1 MRLNAA
7 FMIISEKNRKW
18 WALSGLSMACLVG
31 YLDFAIVNTALPA
44 IQKELGVS
52 FVVLQWVMN
61 VFVLALSIFMVNMGR
76 FGDTFGRT
84 TMLFIG
90 LALFGAASLFSGL
103 AAGGTMLIIFRAL
116 QGLGLAMIIPSSLAL
131 ISNSFPENERGR
143 AIGIWTSVVGIGLAL
158 GPVLGGVITSSLGW
172 RWVFFV
178 NIPVIIAASAVCLLS
193 VREPVGDTDKRIDWY
208 GFFLMIAGIGS
219 LITAIIEAPEWGYK
233 SVRTLSLFA
242 AAIICIVSFYIVE
255 TRVRSPI
262 IDFKLFGRRGFI
274 SGSLANFTLVASAYS
289 AFFLMPL
296 YLGNIMRKEAFEIG
310 ILLLPIT
317 VLIVAVA
324 PFAGKVVDSKGAKL
338 PILAGLICLALSA
351 FIQSTFKQDSS
362 LIYIIFGFTFMGLGW
377 GSMFGSGA
385 FAAIS
390 SLPKELAGTATGALW
405 TIQNLGGSIGL
416 AVAGVIFRDR
426 ERTSLDSG
434 LTGAGIELTPE
445 QQGLIKS
452 ILSDPENA
460 RHVLSQFT
468 DAMSGRI
475 LPIFESAFM
484 KGYSAAFIFIL
495 CLCAAAFIMIALV
508 MKDMKREKTG

>member
-1 MRLNAA
+1 
-7 FMIISEKNRKW
+7 
-18 WALSGLSMACLVG
+18 LSTACLVG

-44 IQKELGVS
+44 IQRELGVS

-76 FGDTFGRT
+76 FGDTFGRRP
-84 TMLFIG
+84 MLYIG
-90 LALFGAASLFSGL
+90 LVLFGVASLFSGL
-103 AAGGTMLIIFRAL
+103 AQNGLVLIIFRAL
-116 QGLGLAMIIPSSLAL
+116 QGVGLAMILPSSLAL
-131 ISNSFPENERGR
+131 ITDTFPEGERGR

-158 GPVLGGVITSSLGW
+158 GPVLGGIITSSLGW

-193 VREPVGDTDKRIDWY
+193 VREKVRDTDKRIDWY

-219 LITAIIEAPEWGYK
+219 LITAIIEGPEWGFK
-233 SVRTLSLFA
+233 SLPTLSLFA
-242 AAIICIVSFYIVE
+242 AAVICIVSFYIVE

-274 SGSLANFTLVASAYS
+274 SGACANFTLVASAYS

-310 ILLLPIT
+310 LLLLPIT
-317 VLIVAVA
+317 VLIVIVA
-324 PFAGKVVDSKGAKL
+324 PLAGRVVDARGAKI
-338 PILAGLICLALSA
+338 PILAGLACLGLSA
-351 FIQSTFKQDSS
+351 LIQSTYKADSS
-362 LIYIIFGFTFMGLGW
+362 LIYIIFGFVFMGLGW
-377 GSMFGSGA
+377 GWMFGSGA

-405 TIQNLGGSIGL
+405 TLQNLGGSLGL
-416 AVAGVIFRDR
+416 AIAGVIFRDR
-426 ERTSLDSG
+426 ERTSLDNG
-434 LTGAGIELTPE
+434 LTGAGIELAPE
-445 QQGLIKS
+445 QKDLIRS

-484 KGYSAAFIFIL
+484 KGYAAAFIFL
-495 CLCAAAFIMIALV
+495 LFLSAAAFILIALV
-508 MKDMKREKTG
+508 MKDIKREKTG

>member
-1 MRLNAA
+1 MK
-7 FMIISEKNRKW
+7 IISENNRKW
-18 WALSGLSMACLVG
+18 WSLAGLSTACLVG

-44 IQKELGVS
+44 IQRELGVS

-76 FGDTFGRT
+76 FGDTFGRRP
-84 TMLFIG
+84 MLYIG
-90 LALFGAASLFSGL
+90 LVLFGVASLFSGL
-103 AAGGTMLIIFRAL
+103 AQNGLVLIIFRAL
-116 QGLGLAMIIPSSLAL
+116 QGVGLAMILPSSLAL
-131 ISNSFPENERGR
+131 ITDTFPEGERGR

-158 GPVLGGVITSSLGW
+158 GPVLGGIITSSLGW

-193 VREPVGDTDKRIDWY
+193 VREKVRDTDKRIDWY

-219 LITAIIEAPEWGYK
+219 LITAIIEGPEWGFK
-233 SVRTLSLFA
+233 SLPTLSLFA
-242 AAIICIVSFYIVE
+242 AAVICIVSFYIVE

-274 SGSLANFTLVASAYS
+274 SGACANFTLVASAYS

-310 ILLLPIT
+310 LLLLPIT
-317 VLIVAVA
+317 VLIVIVA
-324 PFAGKVVDSKGAKL
+324 PLAGRVVDARGAKI
-338 PILAGLICLALSA
+338 PILAGLACLGLSA
-351 FIQSTFKQDSS
+351 LIQSTYKADSS
-362 LIYIIFGFTFMGLGW
+362 LIYIIFGFVFMGLGW
-377 GSMFGSGA
+377 GWMFGSGA

-405 TIQNLGGSIGL
+405 TLQNLGGSLGL
-416 AVAGVIFRDR
+416 AIAGVIFRDR
-426 ERTSLDSG
+426 ERTSLDNG
-434 LTGAGIELTPE
+434 LTGAGIELAPE
-445 QQGLIKS
+445 QKDLIRS

-484 KGYSAAFIFIL
+484 KGYAAAFIFL
-495 CLCAAAFIMIALV
+495 LFLSAAAFILIALV
-508 MKDMKREKTG
+508 MKDIKREKTG

>member
-1 MRLNAA
+1 VK
-7 FMIISEKNRKW
+7 IISENNRKW
-18 WALSGLSMACLVG
+18 WSLAGLSTACLVG

-44 IQKELGVS
+44 IQRELGVS

-76 FGDTFGRT
+76 FGDTFGRRP
-84 TMLFIG
+84 MLYIG
-90 LALFGAASLFSGL
+90 LVLFGVASLFSGL
-103 AAGGTMLIIFRAL
+103 AQNGLVLIIFRAL
-116 QGLGLAMIIPSSLAL
+116 QGVGLAMILPSSLAL
-131 ISNSFPENERGR
+131 ITDTFPEGERGR

-158 GPVLGGVITSSLGW
+158 GPVLGGIITSSLGW

-193 VREPVGDTDKRIDWY
+193 VREKVRDTDKRIDWY

-219 LITAIIEAPEWGYK
+219 LITAIIEGPEWGFK
-233 SVRTLSLFA
+233 SLPTLSLFA
-242 AAIICIVSFYIVE
+242 AAVICIVSFYIVE

-274 SGSLANFTLVASAYS
+274 SGACANFTLVASAYS

-310 ILLLPIT
+310 LLLLPIT
-317 VLIVAVA
+317 VLIVIVA
-324 PFAGKVVDSKGAKL
+324 PLAGRVVDARGAKI
-338 PILAGLICLALSA
+338 PILAGLACLGLSA
-351 FIQSTFKQDSS
+351 LIQSTYKADSS
-362 LIYIIFGFTFMGLGW
+362 LIYIIFGFVFMGLGW
-377 GSMFGSGA
+377 GWMFGSGA

-405 TIQNLGGSIGL
+405 TLQNLGGSLGL
-416 AVAGVIFRDR
+416 AIAGVIFRDR
-426 ERTSLDSG
+426 ERTSLDNG
-434 LTGAGIELTPE
+434 LTGAGIELAPE
-445 QQGLIKS
+445 QKDLIRS

-484 KGYSAAFIFIL
+484 KGYAAAFIFL
-495 CLCAAAFIMIALV
+495 LFLSAAAFILIALV
-508 MKDMKREKTG
+508 MKDIKREKTG

>member
-1 MRLNAA
+1 M
-7 FMIISEKNRKW
+7 ST
-18 WALSGLSMACLVG
+18 ACLVG

-44 IQKELGVS
+44 IQRELGVS

-76 FGDTFGRT
+76 FGDTFGRRP
-84 TMLFIG
+84 MLYIG
-90 LALFGAASLFSGL
+90 LVLFGVASLFSGL
-103 AAGGTMLIIFRAL
+103 AQNGLVLIIFRAL
-116 QGLGLAMIIPSSLAL
+116 QGVGLAMILPSSLAL
-131 ISNSFPENERGR
+131 ITDTFPEGERGR

-158 GPVLGGVITSSLGW
+158 GPVLGGIITSSLGW

-193 VREPVGDTDKRIDWY
+193 VREKVRDTDKRIDWY

-219 LITAIIEAPEWGYK
+219 LITAIIEGPEWGFK
-233 SVRTLSLFA
+233 SLPTLSLFA
-242 AAIICIVSFYIVE
+242 AAVICIVSFYIVE

-274 SGSLANFTLVASAYS
+274 SGACANFTLVASAYS

-310 ILLLPIT
+310 LLLLPIT
-317 VLIVAVA
+317 VLIVIVA
-324 PFAGKVVDSKGAKL
+324 PLAGRVVDARGAKI
-338 PILAGLICLALSA
+338 PILAGLACLGLSA
-351 FIQSTFKQDSS
+351 LIQSTYKADSS
-362 LIYIIFGFTFMGLGW
+362 LIYIIFGFVFMGLGW
-377 GSMFGSGA
+377 GWMFGSGA

-405 TIQNLGGSIGL
+405 TLQNLGGSLGL
-416 AVAGVIFRDR
+416 AIAGVIFRDR
-426 ERTSLDSG
+426 ERTSLDNG
-434 LTGAGIELTPE
+434 LTGAGIELAPE
-445 QQGLIKS
+445 QKDLIRS

-484 KGYSAAFIFIL
+484 KGYAAAFIFL
-495 CLCAAAFIMIALV
+495 LFLSAAAFILIALV
-508 MKDMKREKTG
+508 MKDIKREKTG

>member
-1 MRLNAA
+1 MK
-7 FMIISEKNRKW
+7 IISENNRKW
-18 WALSGLSMACLVG
+18 WSLAGLSTACLVG

-44 IQKELGVS
+44 IQRELGVN

-76 FGDTFGRT
+76 FGDTFGRRP
-84 TMLFIG
+84 MLYIG
-90 LALFGAASLFSGL
+90 LVLFGVASLFSGL
-103 AAGGTMLIIFRAL
+103 AQNGLVLIIFRAL
-116 QGLGLAMIIPSSLAL
+116 QGVGLAMILPSSLAL
-131 ISNSFPENERGR
+131 ITDTFPEGERGR

-158 GPVLGGVITSSLGW
+158 GPVLGGIITSSLGW

-193 VREPVGDTDKRIDWY
+193 VREKVRDTDKRIDWY

-219 LITAIIEAPEWGYK
+219 LITAIIEGPEWGFK
-233 SVRTLSLFA
+233 SLPTLSLFA
-242 AAIICIVSFYIVE
+242 AAVICIVSFYIVE

-274 SGSLANFTLVASAYS
+274 SGACANFTLVASAYS

-310 ILLLPIT
+310 LLLLPIT
-317 VLIVAVA
+317 VLIVIVA
-324 PFAGKVVDSKGAKL
+324 PLAGRVVDARGAKI
-338 PILAGLICLALSA
+338 PILAGLACLGLSA
-351 FIQSTFKQDSS
+351 LIQSTYKADSS
-362 LIYIIFGFTFMGLGW
+362 LIYIIFGFVFMGLGW
-377 GSMFGSGA
+377 GWMFGSGA

-405 TIQNLGGSIGL
+405 TLQNLGGSLGL
-416 AVAGVIFRDR
+416 AIAGVIFRDR
-426 ERTSLDSG
+426 ERTSLDNG
-434 LTGAGIELTPE
+434 LTGAGIELAPE
-445 QQGLIKS
+445 QKDLIRS

-484 KGYSAAFIFIL
+484 KGYAAAFIFL
-495 CLCAAAFIMIALV
+495 LFLSAAAFILIALV
-508 MKDMKREKTG
+508 MKDIKREKTG